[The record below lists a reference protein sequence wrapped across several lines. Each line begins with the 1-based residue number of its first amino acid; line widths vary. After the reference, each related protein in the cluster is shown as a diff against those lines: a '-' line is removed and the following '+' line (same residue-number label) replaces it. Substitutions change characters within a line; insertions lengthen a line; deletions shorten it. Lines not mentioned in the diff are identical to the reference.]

1 LNSNVDQNLIN
12 SLNDL
17 RNKKIRLEGKLEIA
31 LIKKQLNTLQ
41 IENARI
47 PLIENRLNTLQIEN
61 ARIPLIEE
69 KNTLIEN
76 QLNTLQNENSGKK
89 YKIKL
94 FG

>member
-31 LIKKQLNTLQ
+31 LIKKQLNTL
-41 IENARI
+41 
-47 PLIENRLNTLQIEN
+47 LIENKR
-61 ARIPLIEE
+61 
-69 KNTLIEN
+69 IEN

>member
-47 PLIENRLNTLQIEN
+47 PLIE
-61 ARIPLIEE
+61 E

>member
-17 RNKKIRLEGKLEIA
+17 RNKKIRLEDKLEIA
-31 LIKKQLNTLQ
+31 LIKK
-41 IENARI
+41 
-47 PLIENRLNTLQIEN
+47 
-61 ARIPLIEE
+61 
-69 KNTLIEN
+69 

>member
-1 LNSNVDQNLIN
+1 MNSNVDQNLIN
-12 SLNDL
+12 NLNDL

-31 LIKKQLNTLQ
+31 LIKKQLNTLL

-47 PLIENRLNTLQIEN
+47 HQ
-61 ARIPLIEE
+61 IEE

>member
-1 LNSNVDQNLIN
+1 MNSNVDQNLIN

-61 ARIPLIEE
+61 ARIPLIE
-69 KNTLIEN
+69 N

>member
-1 LNSNVDQNLIN
+1 MNSNVDQNLIN

-31 LIKKQLNTLQ
+31 LIKKQLNTLLIENARIHQ
-41 IENARI
+41 IEEKNTLIENQLNTLKIENARI
-47 PLIENRLNTLQIEN
+47 P
-61 ARIPLIEE
+61 
-69 KNTLIEN
+69 LIEN